1 MWKFFK
7 TLKQSAME
15 FSSDGCM
22 SSGAAIAYYAI
33 FALPPLAML
42 VYLTLGYAGVS
53 QERINESIK
62 QRLGLPSAASAMA
75 GGESQDQKQGGREKQ
90 AGNDSSLSTLAERT
104 QTERATDIGTIG
116 GLIGVGVLI
125 FTATGLFGE
134 LQVALNRAWGVQPD
148 SDQGGIRRFFM
159 KRLFS
164 MGLIVTMV
172 MLLLLSMLLTTLLN
186 NIYGYVQG
194 AVPSGMNRFF
204 SFAIDAV
211 VTFAVATLLFAAVFK
226 LLPDVDIEW
235 RNLWV
240 GAAATAF
247 LFVLGKGFIA
257 WYLQRADLGSSWG
270 GATASLIAILAW
282 LYYTSLIVLFG
293 AELTQVWAREFGT
306 GFQPTA
312 GAQRA
317 GKANQPGH

>member
-7 TLKQSAME
+7 TLKQSVME
-15 FSSDGCM
+15 FRSDGCM

-53 QERINESIK
+53 HDRINDSIK
-62 QRLGLPSAASAMA
+62 QRLGLPSAASPMT
-75 GGESQDQKQGGREKQ
+75 GGKSQDQDNRSKQ
-90 AGNDSSLSTLAERT
+90 AESDSGLGKLAERT
-104 QTERATDIGTIG
+104 KSERVADIGTIG
-116 GLIGVGVLI
+116 GIIGIGVLI

-134 LQVALNRAWGVQPD
+134 LQIALNRAWGVQPD
-148 SDQGGIRRFFM
+148 ASQGGVRRYFL

-164 MGLIVTMV
+164 LGLIVGMV
-172 MLLLLSMLLTTLLN
+172 LLLLVSMLLTTLLN
-186 NIYGYVQG
+186 EVYGYVQG
-194 AVPSGMNRFF
+194 AVPSGMNQFF

-211 VTFAVATLLFAAVFK
+211 VTFAVATLLFDAVFK
-226 LLPDVDIEW
+226 LLPDVDMEW

-240 GAAATAF
+240 GAAATAL
-247 LFVLGKGFIA
+247 LFVLGKGLIA
-257 WYLQRADLGSSWG
+257 WYLQRANLGSSWG
-270 GATASLIAILAW
+270 GATASMIAVLAW

-293 AELTQVWAREFGT
+293 AEFTQVWAREFGT
-306 GFQPTA
+306 GFQPSA

-317 GKANQPGH
+317 GKANQPG